1 MEGVH
6 VTRIRATTKWSR
18 IQRHSNKK
26 INVLVW
32 TSRNQWHTNEDWTSS
47 RGGATMQTSPCRVF
61 RIPIPRFLKYGIPN
75 KVHGGCSHAV
85 NTSNID
91 CTQSITGSS
100 DNCGH
105 IWYDWW
111 LSGKWLKKG
120 REINSSYNE
129 TSIWKE
135 NNMFF
140 KNGVDIP
147 CLATSHTN
155 NRVYVN
161 HSHDENL
168 KNNDNKVIWSVLDK
182 VEEGP
187 LIQCTTARYCRGNT
201 RQRKYHEPCGYW
213 EWYAYL
219 RKKLIIMLCLH
230 E

>member
-1 MEGVH
+1 MGQP
-6 VTRIRATTKWSR
+6 RKIIAWSM
-18 IQRHSNKK
+18 IQWHSNEK
-26 INVLVW
+26 INVLV
-32 TSRNQWHTNEDWTSS
+32 WTSS

-61 RIPIPRFLKYGIPN
+61 RIPIPRFLRYGNPN
-75 KVHGGCSHAV
+75 RVHGGRPRAV

-91 CTQSITGSS
+91 CTQSITVSS
-100 DNCGH
+100 DNCGY

-120 REINSSYNE
+120 REINSSYDK

-161 HSHDENL
+161 RAHAESS
-168 KNNDNKVIWSVLDK
+168 KNNDNRVIW
-182 VEEGP
+182 
-187 LIQCTTARYCRGNT
+187 
-201 RQRKYHEPCGYW
+201 
-213 EWYAYL
+213 
-219 RKKLIIMLCLH
+219 
-230 E
+230 